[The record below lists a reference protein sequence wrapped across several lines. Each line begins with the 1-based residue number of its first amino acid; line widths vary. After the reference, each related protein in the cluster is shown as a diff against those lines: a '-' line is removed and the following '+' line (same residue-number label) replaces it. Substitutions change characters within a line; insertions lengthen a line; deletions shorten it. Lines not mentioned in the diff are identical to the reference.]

1 MMAKSSCLLPLFI
14 AEMSAVK
21 GAEKKRRRKKIIN
34 TSLSQ
39 MHLVTCA
46 GVLKKDD
53 DILISS
59 WFCLVSVLHGPMG
72 LCRNAFTFHS
82 FIKMYVHF
90 FCLFYIHSFI
100 HFLCPVLLHSG
111 GAGVVPQLPPG
122 VKAGSRHGQVASF
135 VFRFS
140 PKNVFKWQRN
150 CPPFSVNISHTVTAI
165 LIKEA
170 KRR

>member
-1 MMAKSSCLLPLFI
+1 
-14 AEMSAVK
+14 
-21 GAEKKRRRKKIIN
+21 
-34 TSLSQ
+34 

-53 DILISS
+53 DILTLS
-59 WFCLVSVLHGPMG
+59 WFCLVSVLRGPMG

-90 FCLFYIHSFI
+90 FGLFYIHSFI

-111 GAGVVPQLPPG
+111 GAGVVPQLSPG
-122 VKAGSRHGQVASF
+122 VKAGSRHEQVASF

-140 PKNVFKWQRN
+140 PKNVFKWQWN
-150 CPPFSVNISHTVTAI
+150 CPPFSVNISHTVTA
-165 LIKEA
+165 
-170 KRR
+170 KRSQKMPTNHMSPTPKNQTWSVNRVSPGPLGEMMSE